1 MFFVVL
7 LKEPVGNHGIS
18 HHGIVYLPVFAMFA
32 ILPGAIKM
40 GENGMMLTIF
50 DSAVRIY
57 AMKVLIVEDDADSRH
72 LFEVIVANA
81 GYEPVLTGDG
91 PGALEI
97 IGKPDAPQIALLDW
111 NMPDMSGV
119 EVCRKIRE
127 IQTDNPTYIIMITG
141 RAGTENIIQGLQAGA
156 NDYFIKP
163 CNVEELQA
171 RLGVGRRVVTMQD
184 KLNEQVRELHC
195 AQDALSQSLLDMRAL
210 TARMNVVREEE
221 RARLAREMHDEFG
234 QQLTALHLDL
244 MWADRNLQTAD
255 KALLQDR
262 LANMVP
268 LVESLTELTQTIGT
282 ALRPSA
288 LDDLGL
294 AAAIEWLLEETE
306 KRTGITCKTTLAAS
320 DEMIGHYLALPLFRI
335 TQEAVANVAR
345 HAQATS
351 MEVSL
356 LTTGNI
362 WTLEV
367 KDNGRGYMLDANSWS
382 KNLGLLGMRERAA
395 EFGGTVEFLSEPGK
409 GASVLVRIPC
419 DISNTGNGVRP

>member
-262 LANMVP
+262 LA
-268 LVESLTELTQTIGT
+268 
-282 ALRPSA
+282 
-288 LDDLGL
+288 
-294 AAAIEWLLEETE
+294 
-306 KRTGITCKTTLAAS
+306 
-320 DEMIGHYLALPLFRI
+320 LPTWCR
-335 TQEAVANVAR
+335 
-345 HAQATS
+345 
-351 MEVSL
+351 
-356 LTTGNI
+356 
-362 WTLEV
+362 
-367 KDNGRGYMLDANSWS
+367 WS
-382 KNLGLLGMRERAA
+382 K
-395 EFGGTVEFLSEPGK
+395 V
-409 GASVLVRIPC
+409 
-419 DISNTGNGVRP
+419 